1 MNLKA
6 NQIHHGSCLDKL
18 TQLSD
23 LSVDLIFADPPFNIG
38 YQYDLYDDQKTEDEY
53 LDFCKSWISQCH
65 RALKSNGSFW
75 LAIGDEYAAELKVLC
90 KQLGFHSRSWVIW
103 YYTFGVNCARGFSRS
118 HTHLF
123 HFVKDKDDFT
133 FNGENPAVRVASARQ
148 LVYADSRAN
157 SKGRLPDNTWIL
169 RPQDVPSPG
178 FTESHDTWCY
188 SRVAGTFKE
197 REGFHGCQ
205 MPEQLLGR
213 IIRISSNPGDL
224 VVDPFAGSGTTL
236 AVAKK
241 LGRQYLGVELS
252 KDYVSRIQTRLDGC
266 KPGDLIDGT
275 DGPSAGVPTSKG
287 KRRTKFV
294 NGRPVISLSGESEQA
309 IIDAFMQA
317 ADGYSADYV
326 LCDPERSTRF
336 LKRCRE
342 IGIPGDP
349 RLWNSFLLRV
359 RKAGKLPRAE
369 ATGQRLSSQ
378 EMDPYTDGSEVSSR
392 LITLDYGLTLD
403 ELLCSP
409 EAVAEFDKMATEF
422 SPGFK
427 PFHYRWAALALR
439 KRATTKRFRTAASE
453 QFKHWKAQK
462 APRRRALSQQ
472 ASKQYARP
480 AVYALYDGKFP
491 VYVGETRNLKQRIE
505 HLLESEMWSRF
516 NVDTIRIWDV
526 AQELDQFALRS
537 FLVTTQQPLLNSD
550 FLVCDATNG

>member
-1 MNLKA
+1 MRSKV
-6 NQIHHGSCLDKL
+6 SC
-18 TQLSD
+18 TNAS
-23 LSVDLIFADPPFNIG
+23 SVI
-38 YQYDLYDDQKTEDEY
+38 
-53 LDFCKSWISQCH
+53 
-65 RALKSNGSFW
+65 
-75 LAIGDEYAAELKVLC
+75 
-90 KQLGFHSRSWVIW
+90 
-103 YYTFGVNCARGFSRS
+103 
-118 HTHLF
+118 
-123 HFVKDKDDFT
+123 
-133 FNGENPAVRVASARQ
+133 
-148 LVYADSRAN
+148 
-157 SKGRLPDNTWIL
+157 
-169 RPQDVPSPG
+169 
-178 FTESHDTWCY
+178 
-188 SRVAGTFKE
+188 
-197 REGFHGCQ
+197 
-205 MPEQLLGR
+205 
-213 IIRISSNPGDL
+213 
-224 VVDPFAGSGTTL
+224 
-236 AVAKK
+236 
-241 LGRQYLGVELS
+241 
-252 KDYVSRIQTRLDGC
+252 
-266 KPGDLIDGT
+266 
-275 DGPSAGVPTSKG
+275 
-287 KRRTKFV
+287 
-294 NGRPVISLSGESEQA
+294 
-309 IIDAFMQA
+309 
-317 ADGYSADYV
+317 
-326 LCDPERSTRF
+326 
-336 LKRCRE
+336 
-342 IGIPGDP
+342 
-349 RLWNSFLLRV
+349 LLRV